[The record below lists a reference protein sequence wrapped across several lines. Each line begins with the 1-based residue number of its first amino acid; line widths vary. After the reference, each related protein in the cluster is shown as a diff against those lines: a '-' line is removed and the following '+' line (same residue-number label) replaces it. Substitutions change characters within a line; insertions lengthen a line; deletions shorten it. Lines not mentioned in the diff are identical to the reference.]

1 MFLPKISMEGPQ
13 LLHLLWTFCYDLE
26 LQVALTDRG
35 KAVLCQKKAA
45 NNFFEADNHF
55 EPHKKF

>member
-1 MFLPKISMEGPQ
+1 MEGPQ